1 VNDPHWC
8 QSSKPI
14 LIVFNYRPVAGPT
27 VVELAVEK
35 ARDNVPQT
43 YHDQGSTAQ
52 VGKPALVSPCTIQK
66 SCGTIT
72 SKNKAAALDQL
83 ILITDHQN
91 CIHGNKE
98 NSQPAQIS
106 PGPVKMTP
114 VTSMKKYEVE
124 KKSVLA
130 DAVPLTDQFVEGFL
144 VDSPL
149 SKLVKCLDFKRKS
162 RSGSNSSRLFFTA
175 SAEATDPNR
184 ALAQTFLTSVF
195 HNSESFIQWTLN
207 PDSDNLDQ
215 TTFFVQAETNQGLVE
230 VLALAHVKFYS
241 GRGIL
246 VRWLAVTGKKILTSE
261 YGGNQDTNGSSWH
274 NQGLST
280 LLLAIAQQ
288 VGKKLFKIEV
298 PKMFAEVPADDVDAQ
313 AFYKKKGFMKVNHF
327 PTYVEK
333 DLHSHYESHQAQHG
347 CTALGEKEH
356 ALHTMEL
363 NQWLGKVGDLP

>member
-1 VNDPHWC
+1 MNDPHWC
-8 QSSKPI
+8 QNSKPI
-14 LIVFNYRPVAGPT
+14 LIVFNYRPVGPV

-43 YHDQGSTAQ
+43 YHDQSSTAQ
-52 VGKPALVSPCTIQK
+52 VGKPALVSPCTMPK

-72 SKNKAAALDQL
+72 TALDQL
-83 ILITDHQN
+83 MLITDHQN
-91 CIHGNKE
+91 CIHGNTG

-124 KKSVLA
+124 KKPVLA
-130 DAVPLTDQFVEGFL
+130 DAVPLTDQFVDCFL

-149 SKLVKCLDFKRKS
+149 SKLVKCLDFKRKNRS
-162 RSGSNSSRLFFTA
+162 RTNSISRFIINA

-195 HNSESFIQWTLN
+195 HKSKSFIQWTLN

-215 TTFFVQAETNQGLVE
+215 ITFFVQAETNQGLVE

-288 VGKKLFKIEV
+288 VGKKLFKIDV

-313 AFYKKKGFMKVNHF
+313 AFYKKKGFIKVNHF

-333 DLHSHYESHQAQHG
+333 DLHSHYESQQAQHG

-356 ALHTMEL
+356 VLHTMEL
-363 NQWLGKVGDLP
+363 NQWMGKVGDLPS